1 MKVSADLC
9 VLLPNPPR
17 LTTPTPVKGCCEL
30 KVLRKLLN
38 HVRSKDA
45 VSKGD
50 RCCGSDPPPLFFA
63 PAVGCCIRAA
73 LGDWSL
79 SPSPALPI
87 EGIARALGLPWRL
100 MAEAAVEPGREADP
114 RSCYTVF
121 AGSSQEDVASAKVF
135 WSSLSLQPPLE
146 SRLVSGDIKQRLKV
160 APAAGCKA
168 CKGQCHCQT
177 SQGDIKS
184 KQLLIEAQMQLKADE
199 KARYLEKAKKRK
211 EILELIKK
219 QKEKRIQRWFSHHMH
234 DDVTIAGQ
242 GPRHAG
248 GLSEEET
255 PDGAIFPRLPRHV
268 VLQVGPVRPEK
279 NYWLFHT
286 NQSK

>member
-219 QKEKRIQRWFSHHMH
+219 QKEKRIQIHSLAEEIPLHLCSNETPSHPEVVPSCSGLSHHRKE
-234 DDVTIAGQ
+234 AF
-242 GPRHAG
+242 
-248 GLSEEET
+248 L
-255 PDGAIFPRLPRHV
+255 RLHV
-268 VLQVGPVRPEK
+268 NRK